1 MSRLKCLS
9 YRHNNKHRLRL
20 PDYWKNQSQTAHSGK
35 NETHWGP
42 TATEYVHLKYAD
54 NTKNP
59 KHLYKTITTQA
70 WTFYRNSQNVADII
84 KKVGLSALK
93 LSKFKLNYPLLCF
106 HNTGEMKEKGWVL
119 S

>member
-9 YRHNNKHRLRL
+9 YRHNNKHCLRL

-35 NETHWGP
+35 N
-42 TATEYVHLKYAD
+42 EYVHLKYAD

-70 WTFYRNSQNVADII
+70 WTCYRNSQNVADII
-84 KKVGLSALK
+84 KKFGLSALK